1 MTKLETHLEI
11 IFITLFVT
19 MKKKIVIG
27 TIACFIFFV
36 YLFKIVISIFI

>member
-1 MTKLETHLEI
+1 MTKLETQLEI

-19 MKKKIVIG
+19 MKKKIEIG
-27 TIACFIFFV
+27 TIECFIFFV